1 MGDQVTIPASLWN
14 RVEEFLA
21 GVFSAKPITGAAP
34 APTPVTPVPDPR
46 DAEREAARVKTA
58 VAAEQE
64 RFAAEIKAREKERD
78 DLKAQLDATKAETER
93 KARVDKFTA
102 DLVPTKYAANADV
115 AALLAGMSDEQAG
128 KVLEML
134 KALSAQINE
143 AGLTGEGGSSSAGA
157 DNPEAAFNAAIA
169 AKMQEKHLNY
179 ADAYS
184 VVKVENKDVFSAY
197 AEYRKAK
204 VKK

>member
-14 RVEEFLA
+14 RFDEFLA
-21 GVFSAKPITGAAP
+21 SVFSAKPVTGAAP

-46 DAEREAARVKTA
+46 EDEAARVKAA
-58 VAAEQE
+58 VTAEQE
-64 RFAAEIKAREKERD
+64 RFTAEIKAREKERD
-78 DLKAQLDATKAETER
+78 DLKAQLDATKAEADR
-93 KARVDKFTA
+93 KTRVDRFTS
-102 DLVPTKYAANADV
+102 DLAPTKYAANADV

-184 VVKVENKDVFSAY
+184 VVKVENKDVFNAY